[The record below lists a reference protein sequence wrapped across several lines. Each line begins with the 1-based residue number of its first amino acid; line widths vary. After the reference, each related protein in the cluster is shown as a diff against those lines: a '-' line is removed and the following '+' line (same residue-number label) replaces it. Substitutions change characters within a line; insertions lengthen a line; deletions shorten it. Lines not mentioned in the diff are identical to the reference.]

1 MKIVN
6 INLRVA
12 LAATV
17 LGVVIAIAGAQL
29 FILEGTVAAYEP
41 DGLSM
46 WREDIPEPPCP
57 FGHDDVCESGPPLTS
72 ANPYRSHDPRALV
85 PHTDTGH
92 HRLEQLASIAL
103 INRQLA
109 ARDFQSPDGLTGGDT
124 ESDASGSSSYA
135 ITSEITGLPWVSD
148 GLTTAE
154 LLTKGWLVELQEHN
168 PALVS
173 ALTRMPFLQ
182 DHTPGDLQA
191 IQTLTLISAGT
202 SRIAPNPEEA
212 TAIATYAAF
221 ADGGGIDNTEAK
233 IIAVTSIP
241 YLSGGTDLVFLLA
254 DYGTVEEANTVGQYG
269 NQVNFAIIRLLTSR
283 QDSELMLS
291 ATTATQDAETLMGQ
305 ALPVDFVGIL
315 VADSSDFAGA
325 NNSIHIQVDAGY
337 DGTYT
342 DRRRQYTVAHEIAHY
357 WWGAGGVPGHEDW
370 IAEGVASYVGAYS
383 VKQRTTYSA
392 LSTGYYPCPYYRTV
406 EHMRA
411 DNPQYTLS
419 YGSLCNYSLA
429 GDLFI
434 NLDRNMS
441 DASFAT
447 ALRSLHQRLSSY
459 KDDEIDQGLSLMNAF
474 CPQCLLP
481 LASSDNIGHT
491 LARRYGEKIFTD
503 SSAPSGS
510 ITGLGSAQTA
520 RIQDYSGANRQY
532 GIAEVSASSPDQ
544 RRWLTVTFSDVS
556 NPPET
561 VRIEVVQYYE
571 DRYPHYSSW
580 QERKVYSVDGR
591 AWFSVYLGN
600 PIRRPIGHHWVYV
613 YNDSGQKIAEAEY
626 QVLP

>member
-1 MKIVN
+1 MEIVN

-12 LAATV
+12 LAGTV

-29 FILEGTVAAYEP
+29 FILEGTVAAYEL

-57 FGHDDVCESGPPLTS
+57 YGHDDACESGPPLTS
-72 ANPYRSHDPRALV
+72 ANPYRSPDPQALV
-85 PHTDTGH
+85 PHTDAGH

-103 INRQLA
+103 TNRQLA
-109 ARDFQSPDGLTGGDT
+109 AGDFQSPDGLTGGDT
-124 ESDASGSSSYA
+124 ESDASGSISYA

-154 LLTKGWLVELQEHN
+154 LLTRGWLGELQEHN
-168 PALVS
+168 PTLVS

-202 SRIAPNPEEA
+202 SRIAPNPEKA

-269 NQVNFAIIRLLTSR
+269 NQVNFAIIRLITSR

-325 NNSIHIQVDAGY
+325 NNGIHIQVDTGY

-342 DRRRQYTVAHEIAHY
+342 DRSRQSTVAHEIAHY

-370 IAEGVASYVGAYS
+370 IAEGAAGYVGAYS
-383 VKQRTTYSA
+383 VRSQFEDGG
-392 LSTGYYPCPYYRTV
+392 LSTVYYPCPYYRTI
-406 EHMRA
+406 EHLRA
-411 DNPQYTLS
+411 DNPDYELS
-419 YGSLCNYSLA
+419 YGSLCNYPL
-429 GDLFI
+429 GEGLFI
-434 NLDRNMS
+434 NLDRRMS
-441 DASFAT
+441 DTTFAV
-447 ALRSLHQRLSSY
+447 AFRNLHQRLSTY
-459 KDDEIDQGLSLMNAF
+459 EQDDIDQGLSLVRAF
-474 CPQCLLP
+474 CPQYLRP
-481 LASSDNIGHT
+481 FASLGNVGHT
-491 LARRYGEKIFTD
+491 LARWYGEKIFTD
-503 SSAPSGS
+503 SRAPSGS

-520 RIQDYSGANRQY
+520 RIQDDSGANLQY

-544 RRWLTVTFSDVS
+544 RRWLMVTFSDVS

-571 DRYPHYSSW
+571 DRYPYYSFW
-580 QERKVYSVDGR
+580 QEPKVYSVDGR
-591 AWFSVYLGN
+591 AWFFVYLGN

>member
-57 FGHDDVCESGPPLTS
+57 YGHDDACESGPPLTS
-72 ANPYRSHDPRALV
+72 ANPYRSPDPQALV
-85 PHTDTGH
+85 PHTDVGH

-103 INRQLA
+103 TNRQLA
-109 ARDFQSPDGLTGGDT
+109 AGDFQSPDGLTGGDT
-124 ESDASGSSSYA
+124 ESEASGSISYA

-154 LLTKGWLVELQEHN
+154 LLTKGWLGELQEHN

-202 SRIAPNPEEA
+202 SRIAPNPEDA

-233 IIAVTSIP
+233 IIAVMSIP
-241 YLSGGTDLVFLLA
+241 YLSGRTDLLFLLA

-269 NQVNFAIIRLLTSR
+269 NQVNFAIIRLITSR

-325 NNSIHIQVDAGY
+325 SNSIHIQVDVGY

-342 DRRRQYTVAHEIAHY
+342 DRSRQYTVAHEIAHY
-357 WWGAGGVPGHEDW
+357 WWRRGAYHEPW
-370 IAEGVASYVGAYS
+370 ISEGVASYVGAYS

-392 LSTGYYPCPYYRTV
+392 LSTGYPPCPYYRTV

-419 YGSLCNYSLA
+419 YGSLCSYSLG

-441 DASFAT
+441 DASFT
-447 ALRSLHQRLSSY
+447 IALRSLHQRLSSY
-459 KDDEIDQGLSLMNAF
+459 KDDEIDQGLSLMSAF

-481 LASSDNIGHT
+481 VASLGDVGHT

-520 RIQDYSGANRQY
+520 RIQDDSGANRQY

-544 RRWLTVTFSDVS
+544 RRWLMVTFSGVS

-561 VRIEVVQYYE
+561 VMVAVRQYHE
-571 DRYPHYSSW
+571 DRYPYYSFW
-580 QERKVYSVDGR
+580 QEPKVYSEDGQ
-591 AWFSVYLGN
+591 AWFFVYLGN
-600 PIRRPIGHHWVYV
+600 PIRRALGHHWMYV
-613 YNDSGQKIAEAEY
+613 YNESGQKIAEAEY

>member
-1 MKIVN
+1 MTIVN

-12 LAATV
+12 LAATA

-29 FILEGTVAAYEP
+29 FILGGTVAAYEP

-46 WREDIPEPPCP
+46 WREDVPEPPCP
-57 FGHDDVCESGPPLTS
+57 GHEDVCENGPPLTS
-72 ANPYRSHDPRALV
+72 ANPYRSHDPQALV
-85 PHTDTGH
+85 PHTGAGH
-92 HRLEQLASIAL
+92 HRLEGLASIAL

-109 ARDFQSPDGLTGGDT
+109 AGDFQSPDGLTGGDT
-124 ESDASGSSSYA
+124 ESDASGSTSYA

-154 LLTKGWLVELQEHN
+154 LLTRGWLGELQEHN

-202 SRIAPNPEEA
+202 SQIAPNPEYA

-221 ADGGGIDNTEAK
+221 ADGGGIDDTEAK

-241 YLSGGTDLVFLLA
+241 YLDGRLGLIYLLA

-269 NQVNFAIIRLLTSR
+269 NQVNFGIIRLITSR
-283 QDSELMLS
+283 QNSELMLS

-315 VADSSDFAGA
+315 VADSSDFEGA

-342 DRRRQYTVAHEIAHY
+342 DRSRQRTVAHEIAHY

-370 IAEGVASYVGAYS
+370 ISEGAAGYVGAYS
-383 VKQRTTYSA
+383 VRSQFEDSG
-392 LSTGYYPCPYYRTV
+392 LSTVYYPCPYYRAI
-406 EHMRA
+406 EHLRA
-411 DNPQYTLS
+411 DNPDYELS
-419 YGSLCNYSLA
+419 YGSLCNYPL
-429 GDLFI
+429 GEGLFI
-434 NLDRNMS
+434 NLDRSMS
-441 DASFAT
+441 DTAFA
-447 ALRSLHQRLSSY
+447 AAFRSLHQRLSTY
-459 KDDEIDQGLSLMNAF
+459 EQDNIDQGLSLVRAF
-474 CPQCLLP
+474 CPQCLQP
-481 LASSDNIGHT
+481 VASLDNVGHT

-503 SSAPSGS
+503 SGAPSGS

-520 RIQDYSGANRQY
+520 RIEDDSGANRQD
-532 GIAEVSASSPDQ
+532 GIAEVSASSLDQ
-544 RRWLTVTFSDVS
+544 RRWLTVTFSGVS

-561 VRIEVVQYYE
+561 VMVAVRQYHE
-571 DRYPHYSSW
+571 DRYPYYSFW
-580 QERKVYSVDGR
+580 QERKVYSEDDQAR
-591 AWFSVYLGN
+591 FYVYLGN
-600 PIRRPIGHHWVYV
+600 PIRRPTGHHWVYV
-613 YNDSGQKIAEAEY
+613 YNENREKIAEAEY

>member
-1 MKIVN
+1 MTIVN

-57 FGHDDVCESGPPLTS
+57 HGHEDVCENGPTLTS
-72 ANPYRSHDPRALV
+72 ANPYRSHDPQALV
-85 PHTDTGH
+85 PHTGAGH
-92 HRLEQLASIAL
+92 HRLEGLASIAL

-109 ARDFQSPDGLTGGDT
+109 AGDFQSPDGLTGGDT
-124 ESDASGSSSYA
+124 ESDAPGSISYA

-148 GLTTAE
+148 GLMPAE
-154 LLTKGWLVELQEHN
+154 LLTRDWLGELQEHN
-168 PALVS
+168 PTLVS

-202 SRIAPNPEEA
+202 SRIAPNPEDA

-233 IIAVTSIP
+233 IIAVMSIP
-241 YLSGGTDLVFLLA
+241 YLSGRTDLLFLLA
-254 DYGTVEEANTVGQYG
+254 DYGTVEEANTIGWYG
-269 NQVNFAIIRLLTSR
+269 NQVNFAIIRFITSR
-283 QDSELMLS
+283 QNSELMLS

-325 NNSIHIQVDAGY
+325 NNSIHIQLDVGY

-357 WWGAGGVPGHEDW
+357 WWRRGAYHEPW
-370 IAEGVASYVGAYS
+370 ISEGVASYVGAYS

-392 LSTGYYPCPYYRTV
+392 LSTGYPPCPYYRTV

-419 YGSLCNYSLA
+419 YGSLCSYSLG

-441 DASFAT
+441 DASFT
-447 ALRSLHQRLSSY
+447 IALRSLHQRLSSY
-459 KDDEIDQGLSLMNAF
+459 KDDEIDQGLSLMSAF

-481 LASSDNIGHT
+481 VASLGDVGHT

-520 RIQDYSGANRQY
+520 RIQDDSGANHQY

-544 RRWLTVTFSDVS
+544 RRWLQLRFSGVS

-561 VRIEVVQYYE
+561 VRIGVMQYYE
-571 DRYPHYSSW
+571 DRYPHYSLW

-591 AWFSVYLGN
+591 AWFYVYLGN
-600 PIRRPIGHHWVYV
+600 PIRRPIGHHWMHV
-613 YNDSGQKIAEAEY
+613 YNESGQKIAEVEY

>member
-1 MKIVN
+1 MTIVN

-57 FGHDDVCESGPPLTS
+57 HGHEDVCENGPPLTS
-72 ANPYRSHDPRALV
+72 ANPYRSHDPQALV
-85 PHTDTGH
+85 PHTGAGH
-92 HRLEQLASIAL
+92 HRLEGLASIAL

-109 ARDFQSPDGLTGGDT
+109 AGDFQSPDGLTGGDT
-124 ESDASGSSSYA
+124 ESDAPGSISYT

-148 GLTTAE
+148 GLMPAE
-154 LLTKGWLVELQEHN
+154 LLTRDWLGELQEHN
-168 PALVS
+168 PTLVS

-241 YLSGGTDLVFLLA
+241 YLSGRTDLVFLLA
-254 DYGTVEEANTVGQYG
+254 NYGTVEEANTIGRYG
-269 NQVNFAIIRLLTSR
+269 NQVNFAIIRLITSR
-283 QDSELMLS
+283 QNSELMRT
-291 ATTATQDAETLMGQ
+291 ATTAAEDSETLMGQ

-315 VADSSDFAGA
+315 VADSPDFAGA
-325 NNSIHIQVDAGY
+325 NNSIHIQVDVGY

-342 DRRRQYTVAHEIAHY
+342 DRSRQRTVAHEIAHY
-357 WWGAGGVPGHEDW
+357 WWGTGGVPGHEDW
-370 IAEGVASYVGAYS
+370 IAEGAAGYVGAYS
-383 VKQRTTYSA
+383 MRSQFEDGG
-392 LSTGYYPCPYYRTV
+392 LSTVYYPCPYYRTI
-406 EHMRA
+406 EHLRA
-411 DNPQYTLS
+411 DNPDYEHS
-419 YGSLCNYSLA
+419 YGGLCNYPL
-429 GDLFI
+429 GEGLFI
-434 NLDRNMS
+434 NLDRRMS
-441 DASFAT
+441 DATFAV
-447 ALRSLHQRLSSY
+447 AFRNLHQRLSTY
-459 KDDEIDQGLSLMNAF
+459 EQDNIDQGLSLVRAF
-474 CPQCLLP
+474 CPQCLGP
-481 LASSDNIGHT
+481 AASLGDVGHT

-503 SSAPSGS
+503 RSAPSGS

-520 RIQDYSGANRQY
+520 RIEDDSGANRQY

-544 RRWLTVTFSDVS
+544 RRWLGLIFSGVS

-561 VRIEVVQYYE
+561 VRIGVMQYYE
-571 DRYPHYSSW
+571 DRYPYYSLW

-591 AWFSVYLGN
+591 AWFYVYLGN
-600 PIRRPIGHHWVYV
+600 PIRRPIGHHWVHV
-613 YNDSGQKIAEAEY
+613 YNESGQKIAEVEY

>member
-57 FGHDDVCESGPPLTS
+57 FGHDDLCESGPPLTS
-72 ANPYRSHDPRALV
+72 ANPYRSPDPQALV

-109 ARDFQSPDGLTGGDT
+109 AGDFQSPDGLTGGDT
-124 ESDASGSSSYA
+124 ESDASGSISYA

-154 LLTKGWLVELQEHN
+154 LLTKGWLGELQEHN

-202 SRIAPNPEEA
+202 SRIAPNPEDA

-283 QDSELMLS
+283 QNSELMLS

-305 ALPVDFVGIL
+305 ALPTNFVGIL
-315 VADSSDFAGA
+315 VADLPDFEAA

-342 DRRRQYTVAHEIAHY
+342 DRSRQRTVAHEIAHY

-383 VKQRTTYSA
+383 VKQRTTYST
-392 LSTGYYPCPYYRTV
+392 LSTGYYPCSYYRTV
-406 EHMRA
+406 EHLRA

-419 YGSLCNYSLA
+419 YGSLCNYSLG

-459 KDDEIDQGLSLMNAF
+459 KDDEIDQGLSLMSAF

-481 LASSDNIGHT
+481 VASLGDVGHT

-520 RIQDYSGANRQY
+520 RIQDDSGANHQY

-561 VRIEVVQYYE
+561 VMVAVRQYHE
-571 DRYPHYSSW
+571 DRYPYYSFW

-591 AWFSVYLGN
+591 AWFYVSLGN

>member
-6 INLRVA
+6 INFRAA

-57 FGHDDVCESGPPLTS
+57 YGHDDACESGPPLTS
-72 ANPYRSHDPRALV
+72 ANPYRSPDPQALV
-85 PHTDTGH
+85 SHTDAGH

-103 INRQLA
+103 INRELA
-109 ARDFQSPDGLTGGDT
+109 AGSVRSTDGLTSGDM
-124 ESDASGSSSYA
+124 ESDGSGGISYA

-148 GLTTAE
+148 GLTPAE
-154 LLTKGWLVELQEHN
+154 LLTRDWLGELQEHN
-168 PALVS
+168 PTLVS
-173 ALTRMPFLQ
+173 ALTQMPFLQ

-233 IIAVTSIP
+233 IIAVTSIS
-241 YLSGGTDLVFLLA
+241 YLTGRTDLVFLLA
-254 DYGTVEEANTVGQYG
+254 DYGTVEEANTIGRYG
-269 NQVNFAIIRLLTSR
+269 NQVNFAIIRLIASR
-283 QDSELMLS
+283 QNSELMRT
-291 ATTATQDAETLMGQ
+291 ATTATQDSETLMGQ

-342 DRRRQYTVAHEIAHY
+342 DRSRQRTVAHEIAHY
-357 WWGAGGVPGHEDW
+357 WWGGGGVPGHEDW
-370 IAEGVASYVGAYS
+370 IAEGAAGYMGAYS
-383 VKQRTTYSA
+383 VRSQFEGGG
-392 LSTGYYPCPYYRTV
+392 LSTVYYPCPYYRTI
-406 EHMRA
+406 EHLRA
-411 DNPQYTLS
+411 DNPDYELS
-419 YGSLCNYSLA
+419 YGSLCNYPL
-429 GDLFI
+429 GEGLFI
-434 NLDRNMS
+434 NLDRRMS
-441 DASFAT
+441 DTTFAV
-447 ALRSLHQRLSSY
+447 AFRNLYQRLSTY
-459 KDDEIDQGLSLMNAF
+459 EEDNIDQGLSLVRAF
-474 CPQCLLP
+474 CPQCLRP
-481 LASSDNIGHT
+481 TASLGNVGHT

-503 SSAPSGS
+503 RRAPSGS
-510 ITGLGSAQTA
+510 IMGLGSAQTA
-520 RIQDYSGANRQY
+520 RIEDDSGANRQY

-544 RRWLTVTFSDVS
+544 RRWLTVAFSGVP

-561 VRIEVVQYYE
+561 VRIGVVQYHE
-571 DRYPHYSSW
+571 DRYPYYSLW
-580 QERKVYSVDGR
+580 QERNVYSVDGQ
-591 AWFSVYLGN
+591 AWFYVYLGN
-600 PIRRPIGHHWVYV
+600 PIRRSIGHHWVYV
-613 YNDSGQKIAEAEY
+613 YNESGQKIAEAEY

>member
-46 WREDIPEPPCP
+46 WQEDIPEPPCP
-57 FGHDDVCESGPPLTS
+57 YGHDGGCENGPSLTS
-72 ANPYRSHDPRALV
+72 ANPYRSIDPQALV
-85 PHTDTGH
+85 PHTDAGH

-103 INRQLA
+103 TNRQLA
-109 ARDFQSPDGLTGGDT
+109 ARSLRSTDGLTGENI
-124 ESDASGSSSYA
+124 ESDAPGSISYA

-148 GLTTAE
+148 GLTPAE
-154 LLTKGWLVELQEHN
+154 LLTRDWLGELQEHN

-212 TAIATYAAF
+212 TTIATYAAF

-241 YLSGGTDLVFLLA
+241 YLSGRTDLVFLLA
-254 DYGTVEEANTVGQYG
+254 DYGTVEEANTIGRYG
-269 NQVNFAIIRLLTSR
+269 NQVNFAIIRLITSR
-283 QDSELMLS
+283 QNSELMRT
-291 ATTATQDAETLMGQ
+291 ATTATQDSETLMGQ

-315 VADSSDFAGA
+315 VADSPDFAGA
-325 NNSIHIQVDAGY
+325 NNSIHIQVDVGY

-342 DRRRQYTVAHEIAHY
+342 DRRRQRTVAHEIAHY

-370 IAEGVASYVGAYS
+370 ISEGAAGYVGAYS
-383 VKQRTTYSA
+383 VRSQFEDGG
-392 LSTGYYPCPYYRTV
+392 LSTVYYPCPYYRTI
-406 EHMRA
+406 EHLRA
-411 DNPQYTLS
+411 DNPDYEHS
-419 YGSLCNYSLA
+419 YGSLCNYPL
-429 GDLFI
+429 GEGLFI
-434 NLDRNMS
+434 NLDRRMS
-441 DASFAT
+441 DTTFAV
-447 ALRSLHQRLSSY
+447 AFRNLYQRLSTY
-459 KDDEIDQGLSLMNAF
+459 EQDNIDQGLSLVRAF
-474 CPQCLLP
+474 CPQCLRP
-481 LASSDNIGHT
+481 FASLGNVGHT
-491 LARRYGEKIFTD
+491 LARWYGEKISTD
-503 SSAPSGS
+503 SRVPSGS
-510 ITGLGSAQTA
+510 ITGLGSAETA
-520 RIQDYSGANRQY
+520 RIEDDSGANLQY

-544 RRWLTVTFSDVS
+544 RRWLTVTFSGVS

-561 VRIEVVQYYE
+561 VRIGVVQYYE
-571 DRYPHYSSW
+571 DRYPYYSLW
-580 QERKVYSVDGR
+580 QERKVYSEDGR
-591 AWFSVYLGN
+591 AWFFVYLGN
-600 PIRRPIGHHWVYV
+600 PIRRALGHHWMYV
-613 YNDSGQKIAEAEY
+613 YNESGQKIAEAEY

>member
-1 MKIVN
+1 M
-6 INLRVA
+6 
-12 LAATV
+12 AATV

-72 ANPYRSHDPRALV
+72 ANPYRSPNPRALV

-109 ARDFQSPDGLTGGDT
+109 ADDFQSPDGLTGGDT
-124 ESDASGSSSYA
+124 ESDASGSISYA

-154 LLTKGWLVELQEHN
+154 LLTKGWLGELQEHN

-202 SRIAPNPEEA
+202 SRIAPNPEKA
-212 TAIATYAAF
+212 TAIATYAGF

-325 NNSIHIQVDAGY
+325 NNSIHIQVD
-337 DGTYT
+337 T
-342 DRRRQYTVAHEIAHY
+342 
-357 WWGAGGVPGHEDW
+357 
-370 IAEGVASYVGAYS
+370 
-383 VKQRTTYSA
+383 
-392 LSTGYYPCPYYRTV
+392 
-406 EHMRA
+406 
-411 DNPQYTLS
+411 
-419 YGSLCNYSLA
+419 
-429 GDLFI
+429 
-434 NLDRNMS
+434 
-441 DASFAT
+441 
-447 ALRSLHQRLSSY
+447 
-459 KDDEIDQGLSLMNAF
+459 
-474 CPQCLLP
+474 
-481 LASSDNIGHT
+481 
-491 LARRYGEKIFTD
+491 
-503 SSAPSGS
+503 
-510 ITGLGSAQTA
+510 
-520 RIQDYSGANRQY
+520 
-532 GIAEVSASSPDQ
+532 
-544 RRWLTVTFSDVS
+544 
-556 NPPET
+556 
-561 VRIEVVQYYE
+561 
-571 DRYPHYSSW
+571 
-580 QERKVYSVDGR
+580 
-591 AWFSVYLGN
+591 
-600 PIRRPIGHHWVYV
+600 
-613 YNDSGQKIAEAEY
+613 
-626 QVLP
+626 